1 MNKGVWRNTSS
12 RQRAQHT
19 QRPWGRTVSGVLEE
33 QRGGCVSG
41 AEWARGR
48 EGGKEGWERTGRSCR
63 GLRAA
68 RALRHCDI
76 LKFQRISN
84 DIQYFVFNE
93 AGRYVTI
100 LKDSYRFEK
109 NLKS

>member
-1 MNKGVWRNTSS
+1 MGKNK
-12 RQRAQHT
+12 
-19 QRPWGRTVSGVLEE
+19 
-33 QRGGCVSG
+33 
-41 AEWARGR
+41 
-48 EGGKEGWERTGRSCR
+48 
-63 GLRAA
+63 
-68 RALRHCDI
+68 I
-76 LKFQRISN
+76 KFQRISN